1 MALTLGDNFSYQG
14 AKPLDARLKYDAVAD
29 MKAVGDAT
37 MYDGC
42 LAYCV
47 ATDKTYQWK
56 SSNTVDATT
65 GKWRE
70 FTSGGGGSSSALSD
84 LTDVEITSA
93 ADGDVLKYDST
104 SSSWINGQASGGVS
118 DLDDLGDVS
127 LSSPTD
133 GQVLTYDSSSSSW
146 VNADGGS
153 ATIDELGDIG
163 DVDLSSP
170 TEGQTIV
177 WDATNSKWVNG
188 TPAGGVSD
196 LVDLG
201 DVAVSSPTNG
211 QVLTYNSTSQ
221 KWENA
226 TGGSGGSSYLA
237 DMEDVEF
244 GLLAEGQ
251 ILKYDATNDLWINAE
266 DTGASELNELDDV
279 DITTPADGE
288 VLVYDSTSQKW
299 MNGATEAAVIYG
311 FAAEVEVDGAE
322 TFIQLVNAV
331 TPFSQITYSNNLFSG
346 KTANAIALFCAPT
359 SIELLFS
366 EYEFEVSGVPVKQSG
381 SYKCSVSRQSKD
393 GTTHPCY
400 TSPTNF
406 TYSNGITS
414 LNSETM
420 QAAWTHDRVVQ
431 DADIVG
437 QWYVTSNVG
446 FDRYGSGV
454 YINNTHIVDGL
465 HFYSD
470 QAHTT
475 VITPEKG
482 KIYIDNETGNAY
494 SWDGFSYKQIGSGG
508 GSGGGNTTSMELTAT
523 EYAAL
528 TQEEKMNGTVYFI
541 TDGEGGGG
549 SYDVK
554 KATLEAGAT
563 SVQIPCPS
571 TGDYIT
577 DIYTSDGRDYLSATI
592 ASNTLTITFE
602 APSSTVYVYVEFR
615 EV

>member
-14 AKPLDARLKYDAVAD
+14 AKPLDARLKYDTLAI

-42 LAYCV
+42 IAYCV

-56 SSNTVDATT
+56 AANTVDADT

-70 FTSGGGGSSSALSD
+70 FSSGGGGSSSALSD
-84 LTDVEITSA
+84 LTDVDISSA
-93 ADGDVLKYDST
+93 SDGDVLKYDSS
-104 SSSWINGQASGGVS
+104 SSSWVNGQASGGVS
-118 DLDDLGDVS
+118 DLNDLGDVD
-127 LSSPTD
+127 LSSLTD

-170 TEGQTIV
+170 TDGQTIV

-188 TPAGGVSD
+188 TPSGGVSD
-196 LVDLG
+196 LTDLG
-201 DVAVSSPTNG
+201 DVAVSSPSNG

-226 TGGSGGSSYLA
+226 SGGSGGSSYLA

-251 ILKYDATNDLWINAE
+251 ILKYDATNDIWKNAE
-266 DTGASELNELDDV
+266 DTGATELNELSDV
-279 DITTPADGE
+279 TIDTPAEGE
-288 VLVYDSTSQKW
+288 LLKYDSSTQKW
-299 MNGATEAAVIYG
+299 VNGTAEASVIYG
-311 FAAEVEVDGAE
+311 FASNVEVDGAE
-322 TFIQLVNAV
+322 TFLQLVNAV
-331 TPFSQITYSNNLFSG
+331 TPFSEITYSNNLFNG
-346 KTANAIALFCAPT
+346 KTANAIALFVSPS

-366 EYEFEVSGVPVKQSG
+366 EYAFEISGTPVKQSG
-381 SYKCSVSRQSKD
+381 YYRCSVSRQSAD
-393 GTTHPCY
+393 GSTHPCY

-406 TYSNGITS
+406 SYSNGITS

-420 QAAWTHDRVVQ
+420 QAAWTHDRVIL

-446 FDRYGSGV
+446 FDRYNSGT
-454 YINNTHIVDGL
+454 YYKNTHIVDGL

-470 QAHTT
+470 QACTT
-475 VITPEKG
+475 LITPENG

-494 SWDGFSYKQIGSGG
+494 SWDGFSYTQIGSGG
-508 GSGGGNTTSMELTAT
+508 GGEGNTTSMELTQV

-549 SYDVK
+549 GYDIK
-554 KATLEAGAT
+554 KATLAAGAT
-563 SVQIPCPS
+563 SVQIPCPTS
-571 TGDYIT
+571 GDYIT
-577 DIYTSDGRDYLSATI
+577 EIFTSDGRDYLSATV